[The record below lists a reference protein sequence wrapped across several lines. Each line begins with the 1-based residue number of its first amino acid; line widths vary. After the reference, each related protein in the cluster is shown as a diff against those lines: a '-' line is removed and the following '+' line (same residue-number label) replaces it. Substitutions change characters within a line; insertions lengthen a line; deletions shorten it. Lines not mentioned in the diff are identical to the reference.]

1 MTTSLAENF
10 DMNNLDTM
18 IAGRKKRKKKT
29 NKQRKGRKQ
38 GTGGSFI
45 ADASV
50 PAGLFLLHR
59 YLKNKKTSKKSKKKS
74 SKKLN
79 KKTSKKLN
87 KKGKRS
93 KK

>member
-1 MTTSLAENF
+1 MMNSLDMDENF
-10 DMNNLDTM
+10 NNLEHM
-18 IAGRKKRKKKT
+18 FAGRKKKKT
-29 NKQRKGRKQ
+29 HKQRKGRKQ
-38 GTGGSFI
+38 RKGGSFI

-59 YLKNKKTSKKSKKKS
+59 YLKNKKTSKKSKKKP